1 VLEALLAKAPGQEAY
16 AAAWDVLTDEA
27 ERFGE
32 NDRAAA
38 RKVLLCSAEVAE
50 RLSDDNAANLFKPV
64 ISYER
69 LGDLELAEKRLE
81 SAADWYVK
89 GFDAARRRVAL
100 KSDGGGAEPVCVSP
114 PIDQQELGG
123 SA

>member
-1 VLEALLAKAPGQEAY
+1 MRPRGSARTTAPPLARSFFAG
-16 AAAWDVLTDEA
+16 
-27 ERFGE
+27 
-32 NDRAAA
+32 
-38 RKVLLCSAEVAE
+38 AEVAE
-50 RLSDDNAANLFKPV
+50 RLSDDNAANLFKRV

-100 KSDGGGAEPVCVSP
+100 KSNGGGAEPVCVSP